1 MLRRTLTPSLSA
13 LIVTALVLGAV
24 GGIETWADNEL
35 PRVKFL
41 ATGGTIATRGGT
53 RMTAE
58 EVLRLVPGLSR
69 YARPEPEQFANV
81 ASTALTLG
89 QWIGLA
95 KRVNEVFDADPGLAG
110 AVITSGTDS
119 LEELAYFLH
128 LTVKTNKPVV
138 LVGAMRSAGAPGY
151 EGPANLL
158 DAFRVAATAESRG
171 KGVLVVLNDEI
182 NSAREVTK
190 TDALRLQTFQSRSYG
205 ILGVVDPDRV
215 VYYRDVL
222 KRHTAKSEFD
232 IATVATLPRVDIMM
246 FYQGASSDL
255 LQSSVEAGAK
265 GIVIAMAGAD
275 LTGGSLESGIAFA
288 QRQGVMVVAA
298 TRTGSGRIAALSGNR
313 LRDGL
318 IGGEDLTPLKAR
330 ILLML
335 ALTKTHS
342 ASDIQRMFTEY

>member
-58 EVLRLVPGLSR
+58 EVLRLVPGLNR

-95 KRVNEVFDADPGLAG
+95 KRVNEVFEADPGLAG

-119 LEELAYFLH
+119 LEELAYFLP

-138 LVGAMRSAGAPGY
+138 VVGAMRSAGAPGY

-158 DAFRVAATAESRG
+158 DAFRVAAAAESRG

-232 IATVATLPRVDIMM
+232 IATVAALPRVDIMM

-288 QRQGVMVVAA
+288 QRQGVVVVAA
-298 TRTGSGRIAALSGNR
+298 TRTGS
-313 LRDGL
+313 
-318 IGGEDLTPLKAR
+318 
-330 ILLML
+330 
-335 ALTKTHS
+335 
-342 ASDIQRMFTEY
+342 